1 MPTPLARSFRR
12 PRLVSPLWL
21 AILFTSVPTWTLRA
35 IAQDAP
41 PPGEEKVKVKPKP
54 KPPKPGP
61 GGPGTGQAPAAQP
74 TLLLHADM
82 NCTVTIDG
90 ANQTKVIG
98 NEAKSITV
106 AVGEHLL
113 KALSDDGRQIQQVVK
128 AAGGGQTVVQIALA
142 SIPISARPE
151 DFDRGAARV
160 WLAFSDL
167 PVSGRYA
174 GSILNKNFGFHD
186 KTLSQAVFGVQAQIK
201 REMEEFKKFIPPDPS
216 RKRVFDEF
224 TRIAVEADKYVD
236 LLTKS
241 IAAAQSANSWM
252 GEPQNMF
259 NQAKAMLDTTLVLPP
274 DLVNE
279 LKQSSAFHDALP
291 VDRRNRLGLSNDPQD
306 VQLGADYYQSAP
318 TLLAVVDRGGLAEK
332 LGFRP
337 GDRLISA
344 GGRGLG
350 SVWDFKVVL
359 RQNAGRKISVLFERS
374 GKQENR
380 ELSVPS
386 SLPR

>member
-1 MPTPLARSFRR
+1 MSTPFARSFRR
-12 PRLVSPLWL
+12 PRLASPLWL
-21 AILFTSVPTWTLRA
+21 AILFTFVPTWTLRA

-54 KPPKPGP
+54 KPVKTGP
-61 GGPGTGQAPAAQP
+61 GPGTGPAAAPQP

-82 NCTVTIDG
+82 NCTITIDG
-90 ANQTKVIG
+90 ANPTQVRG
-98 NEAKSITV
+98 NEPKTMTV

-113 KALSDDGRQIQQVVK
+113 KAVSDDGRQIQQVVK
-128 AAGGGQTVVQIALA
+128 AAGGGNTVVQINLA
-142 SIPISARPE
+142 SVPISARPE
-151 DFDRGAARV
+151 DFDRAAARL
-160 WLAFSDL
+160 WLAISDL

-201 REMEEFKKFIPPDPS
+201 RELEEFKKFIPPDPS
-216 RKRVFDEF
+216 RKRVLDEF

-241 IAAAQSANSWM
+241 IATAQSANTWS
-252 GEPQNMF
+252 GEAVNMF
-259 NQAKAMLDTTLVLPP
+259 NQAKAILQTTLVIPP
-274 DLVNE
+274 DIVSE
-279 LKQSSAFHDALP
+279 LKNSPAFQDALP
-291 VDRRNRLGLSNDPQD
+291 TDRRNRLGLSNDPQD
-306 VQLGADYYQSAP
+306 IQLGADYYQSAP
-318 TLLAVVDRGGLAEK
+318 TLMAVVEKGGLAEK
-332 LGFRP
+332 LGFKP

-344 GGRGLG
+344 GGRAMG

-359 RQNAGRKISVLFERS
+359 RQNAGRKVSVLFERS
-374 GKQENR
+374 GKQESR
-380 ELSVPS
+380 EISVPS